1 MRLFPALVIGYFTA
15 VAGGP
20 KEPAAPPLVRG
31 LTRPAIAEID
41 QALGFGLAPQVP
53 AYDPKLD
60 TPRRHVTSNGRVVAL
75 PNGCRTVSRPY
86 DLLIHFHGAPTA
98 VEPAFERSEIDGAL
112 AILNL
117 GIGSGKYDAEFQ
129 FGGSFDQLLTRLN
142 VIIHDLCPSAASGP
156 QRIALS
162 GWSAGYG
169 AVFRILDHPKDAAR
183 IDAVLLADGLHA
195 GIERGEGGERRVAVE
210 QMAPF
215 VGFADEA
222 VAGHK
227 LFALTHSAIGT
238 TYASTTE
245 TSDFLLAQEG
255 LERTMPAARSFRP
268 GMTLRTRADKSGFHV
283 LGFGGGNEAA
293 HCDHL
298 HAFGDTL
305 LPYLKERWTV
315 PPASSLTGANG
326 S

>member
-1 MRLFPALVIGYFTA
+1 MRLVPALVISYFTA
-15 VAGGP
+15 VTGGP
-20 KEPAAPPLVRG
+20 KEPAAAPLASG
-31 LTRPAIAEID
+31 MTRPAIVEID
-41 QALGFGLAPQVP
+41 QALGFGLAAKAPE
-53 AYDPKLD
+53 YDAALD
-60 TPRRHVTSNGRVVAL
+60 TPRRHVTSNGRVIAL
-75 PNGCRTVSRPY
+75 PNGCRTVSHPY

-98 VEPAFERSEIDGAL
+98 VEPAFERAEIEGAL

-129 FGGSFDQLLTRLN
+129 FGGSFDGLLTRLN
-142 VIIHDLCPSAASGP
+142 VVIHDLCPTAVTAP
-156 QRIALS
+156 RRIALS

-169 AVFRILDHPKDAAR
+169 AVFRILDRPKDAAR

-195 GIERGEGGERRVAVE
+195 GIEAGEPGERRVGVE

-245 TSDFLLAQEG
+245 TADYLLAQEG
-255 LERTMPAARSFRP
+255 VERTTPTARSFRP
-268 GMTLRTRADKSGFHV
+268 GMTLRSRADSGGFHV

-298 HAFGDTL
+298 HAFGETL
-305 LPYLKERWTV
+305 LPYLKERWSV
-315 PPASSLTGANG
+315 PPPGSFSSG

>member
-1 MRLFPALVIGYFTA
+1 MRLVLATVIGYFSIF
-15 VAGGP
+15 AGA
-20 KEPAAPPLVRG
+20 EPAAPPVARG
-31 LTRPAIAEID
+31 MTGAAIAEID
-41 QALGFGLAPQVP
+41 QALGFGLAAQAPKFDP
-53 AYDPKLD
+53 ALDSPK
-60 TPRRHVTSNGRVVAL
+60 RHVTSNGRVVFL
-75 PNGCRTVSRPY
+75 PNGCRSVSHPY
-86 DLLIHFHGAPTA
+86 DLLVHFHGAPTA

-117 GIGSGKYDAEFQ
+117 GIGSGKYDQEFQ
-129 FGGSFDQLLTRLN
+129 YAGSFDGMLARLN
-142 VIIHDLCPSAASGP
+142 VVIRDLCPTAVTTP
-156 QRIALS
+156 RRIALS

-169 AVFRILDHPKDAAR
+169 AVFRILDRQKDAAR

-195 GIERGEGGERRVAVE
+195 GIEPGQRGERRVGVE

-215 VGFADEA
+215 VSFADEA

-238 TYASTTE
+238 PYASTTE
-245 TSDFLLAQEG
+245 TADFLLAQENV
-255 LERTMPAARSFRP
+255 ERQTPPAQSFRP
-268 GMTLRTRADKSGFHV
+268 GMTLRSRADSSGFHV

-305 LPYLKERWTV
+305 LPYLKERWSV
-315 PPASSLTGANG
+315 PPSSPALDSSG
-326 S
+326 